1 MLCASC
7 MDNTLPPIGGI
18 AKMIL
23 LHMIFTQLFRVF
35 RAFEV
40 TLTAFLSLGSIYFI
54 YLESEQFVSFHL
66 FLDS

>member
-7 MDNTLPPIGGI
+7 MVNTLPPIGI
-18 AKMIL
+18 AEMIL

-40 TLTAFLSLGSIYFI
+40 TFTAFLSLRSIYFI
-54 YLESEQFVSFHL
+54 YLEGEQFVSFHL